1 MVGSSQ
7 SIAKVQSRSVVAW
20 RLGVAFGIAT
30 LGASEWAHGATT
42 NADAGATTNTD
53 AGATTNTDAGAT
65 TNTDAGAATNTD
77 AGAATNTDAG
87 AATNT
92 ESHVEVTVQ
101 GHACDTRAGTRDENV
116 ASSVVG
122 RPRLQAPGL
131 QAQEVLRSQP
141 GVVITETGGFGSEA
155 TASMRGASPMDTPVY
170 LAGLRLNDDVI
181 GAADLSMI
189 PLHLIERVEIYRGNA
204 PMDADRL
211 GPAGAI
217 FFEPRLPRGT
227 TYGAGYFGGSWGASR
242 TWGYGGTKQGPVR
255 ILLGLSAER
264 ASNRYPFVNDNGML
278 LSDAPRTTEQRRNA
292 DERTID
298 GWLLGRGELGRHF
311 TLDLMMNGAWREAG
325 VMRLALLQSREAR
338 KTTSRRL
345 VQLKLKGPLD
355 EAQSAVLT
363 ARTALVEGG
372 VVLDDPLRELS
383 IETDHSR
390 IVDRRL
396 EQTMALDVSSIERL
410 RLRPVVDLARETIER
425 TPSDVELSGTARQ
438 SIRLGTQA
446 EYDVTSWLLGHALLN
461 LECHHTGARERGYCD
476 ERLPT
481 GRFGIT
487 LRVLGA
493 RLYGSAGRYLR
504 VPTLGELYGL
514 SGTVQGNRRLEPETG
529 STYDL
534 GVRYSAAVG
543 RTLREVYLDV
553 FSYVRNADELVAY
566 ARTGQ
571 GFVRPY
577 NVNAARVMGVES
589 LLGAHLGEMVSAEF
603 VATITDPR
611 DVSAERQTKNDLLPY
626 RSRLIAAPRLRAD
639 YRAAHG
645 KNPSSAGGQLSSVY
659 QSSRYADPAGLAVIG
674 EQLTW
679 DLEAYLGLFADGLT
693 LRGRVSD
700 LFDARRTDVVGYP
713 LPGRSIYLG
722 IEANH

>member
-7 SIAKVQSRSVVAW
+7 SNQKMRTRAVVAW

-30 LGASEWAHGATT
+30 LGVSAWAQGAEVETRTEANVAPRTET
-42 NADAGATTNTD
+42 N
-53 AGATTNTDAGAT
+53 
-65 TNTDAGAATNTD
+65 
-77 AGAATNTDAG
+77 
-87 AATNT
+87 
-92 ESHVEVTVQ
+92 VEVTVH
-101 GHACDTRAGTRDENV
+101 GHSADTRAATRDENV

-131 QAQEVLRSQP
+131 QAQEVLRTQP
-141 GVVITETGGFGSEA
+141 GVVITESGGFGAEA
-155 TASMRGASPMDTPVY
+155 TASLRGASPMDTPVY

-217 FFEPRLPRGT
+217 FFEPRLPRRT

-242 TWGYGGTKQGPVR
+242 TWGYGGVKQGPVR
-255 ILLGLSAER
+255 LLVGVSAER

-278 LSDAPRTTEQRRNA
+278 LSSAPRTVEQRRNA

-311 TLDLMMNGAWREAG
+311 TLDFMTNGAWREAG

-338 KTTSRRL
+338 KTTTRHL
-345 VQLKLKGPLD
+345 LQLKLRGPLD
-355 EAQSAVLT
+355 DAQSTVLSV
-363 ARTALVEGG
+363 RTAYVEGG

-383 IETDHSR
+383 IETDHSQ

-396 EQTMALDVSSIERL
+396 EQTIALEVTSLENL
-410 RLRPVVDLARETIER
+410 RFRPVVDWARETIER
-425 TPSDVELSGTARQ
+425 TPSDVDLAGTARD
-438 SIRLGTQA
+438 SIRAGAHA
-446 EYDVTSWLLGHALLN
+446 EYDATSWLLGHALLN
-461 LECHHTGARERGYCD
+461 LECHHTGARERGFCD

-481 GRFGIT
+481 GRVGVTVRTF
-487 LRVLGA
+487 GA
-493 RLYGSAGRYLR
+493 RFYGSAGRYLR

-514 SGTVQGNRRLEPETG
+514 SGTVQGNRFLEPETG
-529 STYDL
+529 STYDV
-534 GVRYSAAVG
+534 GVRYATTVG
-543 RTLREVYLDV
+543 RVLREVYLDV
-553 FSYVRNADELVAY
+553 FAYARHADGLVAY

-577 NVNAARVMGVES
+577 NVNAARVMGIES
-589 LLGAHLGEMVSAEF
+589 LLGAHLDDMVSAEL
-603 VATITDPR
+603 VATISDPR
-611 DVSAERQTKNDLLPY
+611 DVSAERKTKNDLLPY
-626 RSRLIAAPRLRAD
+626 RSRLIAAPRLRVD
-639 YRAAHG
+639 HRFEHG
-645 KNPSSAGGQLSSVY
+645 KALSSSGAQLSAVY

-700 LFDARRTDVVGYP
+700 LFDARRTDIVGYP
-713 LPGRSIYLG
+713 LPGRSIYFG